1 MTNTP
6 RANNIAA
13 MQKFPEAGI
22 EESKMMYISSAW
34 LKTCDLY
41 PRFLSYYNS
50 MRSSKKGY
58 FVASLDYQVGIDA
71 GLWTKEKMEEKKNDP
86 NVTWDSWL
94 YEYSNAPYIRNYI
107 MKIQQIFEKKGDK
120 YMWTKEEFNILKE
133 NYSSI

>member
-50 MRSSKKGY
+50 MRSGKKGY

-107 MKIQQIFEKKGDK
+107 MKIQQIFEKKVISICG
-120 YMWTKEEFNILKE
+120 LKK
-133 NYSSI
+133 SLTL